1 MYLHMLH
8 QKSGSEV
15 SCFRIRSNSRVLLS
29 LPATV
34 LAIQA
39 QVSVLWI
46 PWSDEGIRGKLQE
59 RVRVNNSASIKWA
72 HAKKKK
78 TPPYVGENSKAGAW
92 EKCFL
97 YQRHQIFQYQCMYV
111 YPPLHKSRKLKGKKC
126 TFPVDRCLLLPNDFT
141 AFRHSHEQPAQ
152 HRGGGE
158 LKKKNRAFLK
168 SKSQGSGFLNLFL
181 FSGHPMTIRLWK
193 RLSVCRRWWNWS

>member
-1 MYLHMLH
+1 MQREYDVPAHAASEERKLWN
-8 QKSGSEV
+8 EV
-15 SCFRIRSNSRVLLS
+15 SCFRIRSSSRVLLS

-72 HAKKKK
+72 HAKKK
-78 TPPYVGENSKAGAW
+78 PPHYVGENSKAGAW

-97 YQRHQIFQYQCMYV
+97 YQWHQIFQYQCMYV

-141 AFRHSHEQPAQ
+141 AFRHTHEQPAQ
-152 HRGGGE
+152 HRGGKKF
-158 LKKKNRAFLK
+158 KKKSGIFEKQEPRLGILK
-168 SKSQGSGFLNLFL
+168 SIFVLRSSYD
-181 FSGHPMTIRLWK
+181 H
-193 RLSVCRRWWNWS
+193 